1 MADMENQE
9 DQKISECL
17 QEAFG
22 YSDEQL
28 LKQLDHVNE
37 NFKDVSFAGA
47 EERLMKRFM
56 ERKAEMERKATE
68 AEPETTKSDA
78 RTGAIPEITAG
89 AEECTLVE
97 ENRPELLEL
106 EKKQD
111 EKQDEKQNKKKI
123 VRFGKKKVLATA
135 ALVAVIAGMLG
146 GTAIGKKN
154 YFFRK
159 SGSVAEI
166 SLDNDKNMLEDSK
179 LELIYKDIE
188 EKVDFPL
195 LLLGY
200 CPENMEFDGYD
211 IYADGVEIRF
221 TYYNKFMYLVQRKK
235 ETASSTGIVSDRE
248 TEKSVMNRWMNQKIE
263 YSVNTL
269 DDGTQECGAIIPIK
283 NYYYCIY
290 GSIPEEKFKEILKY
304 LYFS

>member
-111 EKQDEKQNKKKI
+111 EK
-123 VRFGKKKVLATA
+123 
-135 ALVAVIAGMLG
+135 
-146 GTAIGKKN
+146 
-154 YFFRK
+154 
-159 SGSVAEI
+159 
-166 SLDNDKNMLEDSK
+166 
-179 LELIYKDIE
+179 
-188 EKVDFPL
+188 
-195 LLLGY
+195 
-200 CPENMEFDGYD
+200 
-211 IYADGVEIRF
+211 
-221 TYYNKFMYLVQRKK
+221 
-235 ETASSTGIVSDRE
+235 
-248 TEKSVMNRWMNQKIE
+248 
-263 YSVNTL
+263 
-269 DDGTQECGAIIPIK
+269 
-283 NYYYCIY
+283 
-290 GSIPEEKFKEILKY
+290 
-304 LYFS
+304 

>member
-111 EKQDEKQNKKKI
+111 EKQNKKKI

-154 YFFRK
+154 YFFQK
-159 SGSVAEI
+159 SEATMPRFV
-166 SLDNDKNMLEDSK
+166 LDNAKNKVQSSK
-179 LELIYKDIE
+179 IE
-188 EKVDFPL
+188 SVYQEIEKVMDVKPL
-195 LLLGY
+195 KLGY
-200 CPENMEFDGYD
+200 YPSNLEFIDAEVTVNKAKLRFSYDGQ
-211 IYADGVEIRF
+211 IIVFIQE
-221 TYYNKFMYLVQRKK
+221 KK
-235 ETASSTGIVSDRE
+235 LKDTSMVLESDR
-248 TEKSVMNRWMNQKIE
+248 MNEYEIYNEWIKQNVE
-263 YSVNTL
+263 YSSNIL
-269 DDGTQECGAIIPIK
+269 QDAQEEFEMLTTIDNI
-283 NYYYCIY
+283 YYYFAGIM
-290 GSIPEEKFKEILKY
+290 PHEEYEKILKN
-304 LYFS
+304 LNFF

>member
-56 ERKAEMERKATE
+56 ERKAEMEKKAAE
-68 AEPETTKSDA
+68 AAPETMKSDA
-78 RTGAIPEITAG
+78 QAGAIPEITAE
-89 AEECTLVE
+89 AEACASGE
-97 ENRPELLEL
+97 ESKPELLEL
-106 EKKQD
+106 EKKQG
-111 EKQDEKQNKKKI
+111 EKQNKKQI

-159 SGSVAEI
+159 SEAIMPGFV
-166 SLDNDKNMLEDSK
+166 LDNARNKVQSSK
-179 LELIYKDIE
+179 VEAVYQEI
-188 EKVDFPL
+188 EKVMDVKPL
-195 LLLGY
+195 KLGY
-200 CPENMEFDGYD
+200 YPSSLEFVDAEVTADKAKLRFLYDGQ
-211 IYADGVEIRF
+211 IIIFIQE
-221 TYYNKFMYLVQRKK
+221 KK
-235 ETASSTGIVSDRE
+235 LKDTSMVLESDRQNKYE
-248 TEKSVMNRWMNQKIE
+248 IYNEWIRQNIE
-263 YSVNTL
+263 YSGNILRDNLEELEMLITI
-269 DDGTQECGAIIPIK
+269 DNI
-283 NYYYCIY
+283 YYYFS
-290 GSIPEEKFKEILKY
+290 GMMPREEYEKVLKNMN
-304 LYFS
+304 FF

>member
-68 AEPETTKSDA
+68 AKPETTKSDA

-97 ENRPELLEL
+97 ENRPEPLEL
-106 EKKQD
+106 EKKQG
-111 EKQDEKQNKKKI
+111 EKQNKKKI
-123 VRFGKKKVLATA
+123 VRFGKKRVLATA

-179 LELIYKDIE
+179 LESIYKDIE
-188 EKVDFPL
+188 EKVDFPM

-211 IYADGVEIRF
+211 IYEDGVEIRF
-221 TYYNKFMYLVQRKK
+221 SYNNKFIYFIQRKK
-235 ETASSTGIVSDRE
+235 ETASSTE
-248 TEKSVMNRWMNQKIE
+248 
-263 YSVNTL
+263 
-269 DDGTQECGAIIPIK
+269 
-283 NYYYCIY
+283 
-290 GSIPEEKFKEILKY
+290 
-304 LYFS
+304 

>member
-56 ERKAEMERKATE
+56 ERKAEMERKAAE
-68 AEPETTKSDA
+68 AAPETMKPDA
-78 RTGAIPEITAG
+78 QAGAIPEITAE
-89 AEECTLVE
+89 AEDCASGE
-97 ENRPELLEL
+97 ESKTEPLEL
-106 EKKQD
+106 EKKQG
-111 EKQDEKQNKKKI
+111 EKQNKKKI
-123 VRFGKKKVLATA
+123 VRFGKKKALATA

-159 SGSVAEI
+159 SEAIMPGFV
-166 SLDNDKNMLEDSK
+166 LDNARNKVQSSK
-179 LELIYKDIE
+179 VEAAYQEI
-188 EKVDFPL
+188 EKVMDVKPL
-195 LLLGY
+195 KLGY
-200 CPENMEFDGYD
+200 YPSSLEFVDAEVT
-211 IYADGVEIRF
+211 ADKAKLRF
-221 TYYNKFMYLVQRKK
+221 LYNGQIIIFIQEKK
-235 ETASSTGIVSDRE
+235 LKDTSMVLESDRQNKYE
-248 TEKSVMNRWMNQKIE
+248 IYNEWIRQNIE
-263 YSVNTL
+263 YSGNILRDNLEELEMLITI
-269 DDGTQECGAIIPIK
+269 DNI
-283 NYYYCIY
+283 YYYFS
-290 GSIPEEKFKEILKY
+290 GMMPREEYEKVLKNMN
-304 LYFS
+304 FF

>member
-68 AEPETTKSDA
+68 AKPETTKSDA

-106 EKKQD
+106 EKSRMKSRI
-111 EKQDEKQNKKKI
+111 K
-123 VRFGKKKVLATA
+123 RRLSGLGKRRSWL
-135 ALVAVIAGMLG
+135 
-146 GTAIGKKN
+146 
-154 YFFRK
+154 R
-159 SGSVAEI
+159 
-166 SLDNDKNMLEDSK
+166 
-179 LELIYKDIE
+179 
-188 EKVDFPL
+188 
-195 LLLGY
+195 
-200 CPENMEFDGYD
+200 
-211 IYADGVEIRF
+211 R
-221 TYYNKFMYLVQRKK
+221 
-235 ETASSTGIVSDRE
+235 
-248 TEKSVMNRWMNQKIE
+248 RWLQ
-263 YSVNTL
+263 
-269 DDGTQECGAIIPIK
+269 
-283 NYYYCIY
+283 
-290 GSIPEEKFKEILKY
+290 
-304 LYFS
+304 

>member
-56 ERKAEMERKATE
+56 ERKAEMERKAAE
-68 AEPETTKSDA
+68 AAPETMKPDA
-78 RTGAIPEITAG
+78 QAGAIPEITAE
-89 AEECTLVE
+89 AEDCAPGE
-97 ENRPELLEL
+97 ESKPEPLEP
-106 EKKQD
+106 EKKQG
-111 EKQDEKQNKKKI
+111 EKQNKKKI
-123 VRFGKKKVLATA
+123 VRFGKKKILATA

-159 SGSVAEI
+159 LDNSTPAVQ
-166 SLDNDKNMLEDSK
+166 LDNDKNKKQDS
-179 LELIYKDIE
+179 ELQNAYKIIE
-188 EKVDFPL
+188 QQLDMPVLKM
-195 LLLGY
+195 GY
-200 CPENMEFDGYD
+200 CPTKLIFENVDIYYDEAQLKFRYEENMVNFFQ
-211 IYADGVEIRF
+211 I
-221 TYYNKFMYLVQRKK
+221 KK
-235 ETASSTGIVSDRE
+235 EKSASVHYESDRAGNNKIYNEWLRKEVAYSWNSLNENGTEYEAVITQGDSCYYISGIMPE
-248 TEKSVMNRWMNQKIE
+248 TEFKKILE
-263 YSVNTL
+263 FLNFY
-269 DDGTQECGAIIPIK
+269 
-283 NYYYCIY
+283 
-290 GSIPEEKFKEILKY
+290 
-304 LYFS
+304 

>member
-56 ERKAEMERKATE
+56 ERKAEMEKKAAE
-68 AEPETTKSDA
+68 AAPETMKPDA
-78 RTGAIPEITAG
+78 QAGAIPEITAE
-89 AEECTLVE
+89 AEDCALGE
-97 ENRPELLEL
+97 ESKTEPLEPE
-106 EKKQD
+106 K
-111 EKQDEKQNKKKI
+111 KQDEKQNKKKI
-123 VRFGKKKVLATA
+123 VRFGKKKALATA

-159 SGSVAEI
+159 SEAIMPGFV
-166 SLDNDKNMLEDSK
+166 LDNARNKVQSSK
-179 LELIYKDIE
+179 VEAVYQEI
-188 EKVDFPL
+188 EKVMDVKPL
-195 LLLGY
+195 KLGY
-200 CPENMEFDGYD
+200 YPSSLEFVDAEVT
-211 IYADGVEIRF
+211 ADKAKLRF
-221 TYYNKFMYLVQRKK
+221 LYNGQIIIFIQEKK
-235 ETASSTGIVSDRE
+235 LKDTSMVLESDRQNKYE
-248 TEKSVMNRWMNQKIE
+248 IYNEWIRQNIE
-263 YSVNTL
+263 YSGNILRDNLEELEMLITI
-269 DDGTQECGAIIPIK
+269 DNI
-283 NYYYCIY
+283 YYYFS
-290 GSIPEEKFKEILKY
+290 GMMPREEYEKVLKNMN
-304 LYFS
+304 FF